1 MALIT
6 CPHCGKSVSD
16 TALMCIHCGGRLK
29 ETPPVPKEYKDLS
42 YAEKETLSLEFERK
56 YPKYAFLK
64 LQKSNK
70 RLETAFI
77 VCIILYLV
85 FSVLSAVLM
94 CFGFDVL
101 LNDTSK
107 NQDILQAI
115 FTNSNLVLGF
125 VSFGISILVLVFL
138 FIFAIRCRKERK
150 KYLLHYKIF
159 VKWLLTR
166 KQIICRPEFPSRQQ
180 LIFDGFD
187 IENYRL

>member
-1 MALIT
+1 MALIQ
-6 CPHCGKSVSD
+6 CPHCGERVSD
-16 TALMCIHCGGRLK
+16 TALKCIHCGGILK

-42 YAEKETLSLEFERK
+42 YAEKEALSLEFERK
-56 YPKYAFLK
+56 YPQYAFLK

-70 RLETAFI
+70 KLETAYI
-77 VCIILYLV
+77 VCILLFLA
-85 FSVLSAVLM
+85 FSVLSTVLM

-107 NQDILQAI
+107 NRDILQAI
-115 FTNSNLVLGF
+115 FTNINLVLSIVFLVVGDL
-125 VSFGISILVLVFL
+125 ILVFF
-138 FIFAIRCRKERK
+138 FIFFIRCRKERK

-166 KQIICRPEFPSRQQ
+166 KQILCRPEFPSRQQ